1 MKFIIKAN
9 RISEAIFFLSLIYTP
24 IYQNNFFEVI
34 KVRFNVLEKKI
45 EGYNFGTKNTLHL
58 NIFRKIA

>member
-34 KVRFNVLEKKI
+34 KVRFNVLEKKLKLDI
-45 EGYNFGTKNTLHL
+45 ILEQ
-58 NIFRKIA
+58 KIHFI